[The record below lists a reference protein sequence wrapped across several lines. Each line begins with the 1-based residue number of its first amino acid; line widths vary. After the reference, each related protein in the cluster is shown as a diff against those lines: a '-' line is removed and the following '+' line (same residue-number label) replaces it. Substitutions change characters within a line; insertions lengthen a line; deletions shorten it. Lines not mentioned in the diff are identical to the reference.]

1 MKQDLNIY
9 TVMLML
15 AFLATVI
22 ACLFLFFE
30 LRTYDMKRQVPAEF
44 KVPATLPSGPV
55 GVISANPADPA
66 PWS

>member
-30 LRTYDMKRQVPAEF
+30 LRTYDMRRQVPQEY
-44 KVPATLPSGPV
+44 KVPALPTGPI
-55 GVISANPADPA
+55 GIISATPADYA

>member
-30 LRTYDMKRQVPAEF
+30 LRTYDMKRQVPQEF
-44 KVPATLPSGPV
+44 RVPATLPSGPV
-55 GVISANPADPA
+55 GAISAIPLDHALR
-66 PWS
+66 S